1 MSDPIRE
8 LYRQLIVEHGKH
20 PHHRGALAH
29 ATHAAT
35 VDNPMCG
42 DVVTL
47 QLVVDGDRIT
57 EVAHDGHGCALSIA
71 ASSVLAD
78 RLIDLSLDDAR
89 SLVAAFEAMVADE
102 PGSPDRAD
110 ALGPLASFAGV
121 RQFRSRRTCA
131 TLCGRA
137 LLRALE

>member
-78 RLIDLSLDDAR
+78 RLIDLSLDSGR
-89 SLVAAFEAMVADE
+89 SPRLPVC
-102 PGSPDRAD
+102 
-110 ALGPLASFAGV
+110 ASFARDV
-121 RQFRSRRTCA
+121 RARPYAVAHCSVRSSDTI
-131 TLCGRA
+131 
-137 LLRALE
+137 LRAHVNASFSRVGR